1 MVLSQFHSVEEGR
14 EAMSHSNQVKML
26 IAGTLL
32 SGGVAVAGL
41 GLAAGTAQARP
52 GFMPPMHG
60 PLPEQPYTW
69 CPGMPMSGIRGNTGG
84 PGPDVQWDMT
94 RCHTWYGVLWGH
106 GNVAPGVWDGPDPP
120 PPEATQKPPCGF
132 PFMCSGTP

>member
-1 MVLSQFHSVEEGR
+1 MNTSMKK
-14 EAMSHSNQVKML
+14 A
-26 IAGTLL
+26 IAGALL
-32 SGGVAVAGL
+32 SGGVAMAGL
-41 GLAAGTAQARP
+41 GLGAGTAQANA

-60 PLPEQPYTW
+60 PLSANDPWTW
-69 CPGMPMSGIRGNTGG
+69 CPGDPMSGMNSRNHHGG
-84 PGPDVQWDMT
+84 PGLDVQWDMT
-94 RCHTWYGVLWGH
+94 RCHTWWGVLWGH